1 MLAVRPPYTT
11 NTQMLQSATS
21 RVGVSLFE
29 VVLLSTVVDIVIVV
43 VYILGIVLVVMKA
56 FANLMLSA
64 TDIEIKREN
73 AFI

>member
-1 MLAVRPPYTT
+1 M

-43 VYILGIVLVVMKA
+43 VYILGIVLVAMKA